1 MGTRPGHD
9 PAPCFPVTTLQQHA
23 RELTALAYRE
33 GTYKSYSRA
42 WQLFLNFMAGYK
54 YPVFAMQERQFMEII
69 AYLSLSRLAPATI
82 LLYVSGVR
90 ANLLWHKLN
99 PFYDS
104 FIIKMMLKGVN
115 TKHRDPDVRL
125 PVTRQLLG
133 QMCQVLPCVVRDL
146 YLSCMY
152 VSMLTLAYNGL
163 LRPGEFTYSPHV
175 IRVENVWFQN
185 GDVVLYFSS
194 SKTHQYPT
202 WQAITIKPHPG
213 NCPVH
218 FLRDYLKVRPVVKG
232 PLYLASDGIP
242 VQYQKVLKL
251 SQTLTEFLDLPVD
264 RYKPHSLRIGATTEL
279 HVWGY
284 SNKVIQERGRWS
296 SKAFQKYIRPC

>member
-1 MGTRPGHD
+1 
-9 PAPCFPVTTLQQHA
+9 
-23 RELTALAYRE
+23 
-33 GTYKSYSRA
+33 
-42 WQLFLNFMAGYK
+42 
-54 YPVFAMQERQFMEII
+54 MQESQFMEFIL
-69 AYLSLSRLAPATI
+69 YLSLSGLAPATI

-90 ANLLWHKLN
+90 ANLRWRKLN

-115 TKHRDPDVRL
+115 AKHRDPDVRL

-133 QMCQVLPCVVRDL
+133 QMCQVLPCIVRDP

-185 GDVVLYFSS
+185 GDEVLYFSS

-202 WQAITIKPHPG
+202 WQAITIKPHPN
-213 NCPVH
+213 NCPVRL
-218 FLRDYLKVRPVVKG
+218 LRDYLKVRPVVKG
-232 PLYLASDGIP
+232 PLYLASDGIL
-242 VQYQKVLKL
+242 VQYQTVLKL
-251 SQTLTEFLDLPVD
+251 FQTLTEFLDLPVD
-264 RYKPHSLRIGATTEL
+264 CYKPHSLRIGAMTEL
-279 HVWGY
+279 HVQGY